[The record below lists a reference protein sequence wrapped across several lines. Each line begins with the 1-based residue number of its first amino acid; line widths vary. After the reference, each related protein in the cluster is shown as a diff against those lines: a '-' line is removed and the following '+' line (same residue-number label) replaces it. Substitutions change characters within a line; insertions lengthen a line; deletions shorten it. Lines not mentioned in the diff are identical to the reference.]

1 MNTLRKTENMDP
13 KETLL
18 SELQCGSPEQTNR
31 GVVLLVEPEE
41 VIQASVINFIDKL
54 YPAYRIEKVC
64 NSSDAVER
72 ISRNLSED
80 IALIVVTSSQNN
92 GTCLAKEIEDEKI
105 DLSRVPIVTVTD
117 NSAEQNEKAKG
128 LIAQGKI
135 DGACAEPLSLVGL
148 DYSSSDAINNRLTAF
163 RESEA
168 TMREKVLSEFI
179 EYAETSLLNWK
190 ANLPKARERF
200 GECKE
205 ECDALASSLVLME
218 QQIEALKD
226 LGTEI
231 SADRLSEIIHDMN
244 NKLSVFLGYIPV
256 FSIKSKKPNDV
267 ELLNSLLKSFQTFA
281 RYLKAIRSAYDQSN
295 LGTWKDIS
303 SGDLEGVPETQ
314 RLEMP
319 EGLKVC
325 VVDDDPGVL
334 SYCSKTIRNAGGDT
348 FEAFDEMS
356 LLSIHREVDSNG
368 VDLVLLDNDLG
379 DFKRGN
385 DLIPLI
391 RGLFPRALVIA
402 HTGDAEALKK
412 DPKNPYANHEVE
424 VAGKHQWNEV
434 SKIIKSHY
442 TK

>member
-1 MNTLRKTENMDP
+1 MPRETENMDP

-31 GVVLLVEPEE
+31 GVILLVEPEE
-41 VIQASVINFIDKL
+41 VVQASVINFIDKL
-54 YPAYRIEKVC
+54 YPGYKIEKVC
-64 NSSDAVER
+64 NLSDAVER

-80 IALIVVTSSQNN
+80 IALIVDASGQNN
-92 GTCLAKEIEDEKI
+92 GTCLAKEIEKQKI
-105 DLSRVPIVTVTD
+105 DLSRVPIVAETD
-117 NSAEQNEKAKG
+117 NSKEQNEKA
-128 LIAQGKI
+128 
-135 DGACAEPLSLVGL
+135 DGVYTEPISLVGL

-179 EYAETSLLNWK
+179 EYAETSLLNWQ
-190 ANLPKARERF
+190 ANLQKVYEKF
-200 GECKE
+200 DECEE
-205 ECDALASSLVLME
+205 ECEAMASSLILME
-218 QQIEALKD
+218 QQIEALRD

-231 SADRLSEIIHDMN
+231 SAGRLSEIIHDMN
-244 NKLSVFLGYIPV
+244 NKLSVFLGYIP
-256 FSIKSKKPNDV
+256 FFDTKFKKPNDV
-267 ELLNSLLKSFQTFA
+267 ELLNSLLKSFQAFA
-281 RYLKAIRSAYDQSN
+281 NYLKAIRSAYDQSN

-303 SGDLEGVPETQ
+303 SGDLEGVSETQ

-325 VVDDDPGVL
+325 VIDDDPEVL

-348 FEAFDEMS
+348 FEAFDERS
-356 LLSIHREVDSNG
+356 LLLIHREIGPSG
-368 VDLVLLDNDLG
+368 IDLVLLDNNLG
-379 DFKRGN
+379 DSKRGN

-391 RGLFPRALVIA
+391 RGLFPKALIIA
-402 HTGDAEALKK
+402 HTGDAETLKK
-412 DPKNPYANHEVE
+412 DPRNPYTSHEVE
-424 VAGKHQWNEV
+424 IVGKHQWNEV